1 MYVCVC
7 VFRIM
12 SNGLLAAIFFFQ
24 LLLLLLLRPT
34 VSENFEKWQNAID
47 ESKPEWS
54 WPKNTWLPC
63 GALQW
68 HQKKISKQKYSQ
80 KGAYSS
86 AGRERAESGLQ
97 AERVGL
103 QYPKAKSRVCDFFV
117 FLLLLRLPSLQ
128 HFVFLFFCFFS
139 CVFRG
144 ILFAL
149 IN

>member
-1 MYVCVC
+1 
-7 VFRIM
+7 M

-68 HQKKISKQKYSQ
+68 HQKKKSKQRYSQ

-86 AGRERAESGLQ
+86 AGRGLGGVGGESGLR
-97 AERVGL
+97 AGYRPSVSA
-103 QYPKAKSRVCDFFV
+103 YNIPKRKVVYVIFLCFFFFFV
-117 FLLLLRLPSLQ
+117 YHPCSIS
-128 HFVFLFFCFFS
+128 FFCFS
-139 CVFRG
+139 VFFPAFFEASSLR
-144 ILFAL
+144 
-149 IN
+149 